1 MELGLDA
8 PVPHAVDLELE
19 AQAGAV
25 DDHLEG
31 EVEVVELD
39 AAGGGEAGEQGARHG
54 AQVRRQRAHVG
65 EVAAVGLRR
74 LVRLARDQ
82 VVRHDQRLPR
92 PEVPRVVEGDGRE
105 GGYGFAL
112 LFFFYM
118 LIYITKFF
126 FSIK

>member
-54 AQVRRQRAHVG
+54 AQACGGSSASHAIRSSVTISDCPGRKF
-65 EVAAVGLRR
+65 
-74 LVRLARDQ
+74 
-82 VVRHDQRLPR
+82 
-92 PEVPRVVEGDGRE
+92 RV
-105 GGYGFAL
+105 
-112 LFFFYM
+112 
-118 LIYITKFF
+118 
-126 FSIK
+126 